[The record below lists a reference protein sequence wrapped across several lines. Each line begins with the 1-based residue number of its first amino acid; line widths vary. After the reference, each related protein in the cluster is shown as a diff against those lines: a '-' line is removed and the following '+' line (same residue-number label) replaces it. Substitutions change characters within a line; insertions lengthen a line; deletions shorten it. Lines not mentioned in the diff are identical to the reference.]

1 MQWASAVHCETLMR
15 NNIQT
20 ISAQY
25 GRQSQCKGVEM
36 RQLRVL
42 IYGAMLGIS
51 AMIPASAQEPLL
63 TNRVTEL
70 RAAPDDTATVVKLLA
85 EKAPVQLQERKGAW
99 SRVKSANDTGWVRMM
114 HLRGGTTIA
123 SDQQSSGGG
132 WLASMNRL
140 LSASDSRT
148 NQRAQSATVGIRGF
162 SKDDLAQAELNPA
175 EFAKLKRYQASS
187 ADAQQLAGQG
197 SLSFRSVAYLAQDA
211 VDGANAA
218 GAKK

>member
-1 MQWASAVHCETLMR
+1 MQWASAVHCEKLMA

>member
-1 MQWASAVHCETLMR
+1 MPDKSQRKGLPMRHLRLLILGAALLGASAVTPVLAQDPLM
-15 NNIQT
+15 
-20 ISAQY
+20 
-25 GRQSQCKGVEM
+25 
-36 RQLRVL
+36 
-42 IYGAMLGIS
+42 
-51 AMIPASAQEPLL
+51 
-63 TNRVTEL
+63 TNRTTEL

-114 HLRGGTTIA
+114 HLRGGATIA
-123 SDQQSSGGG
+123 SDQQASGGG

-140 LSASDSRT
+140 LSGSASRT

-197 SLSFRSVAYLAQDA
+197 SLAFRSVAYLAQDA